1 MSLELLRSQWT
12 RLALKAVGVAYF
24 HCFVIVSWGGLTS
37 SKLKAPS
44 YEAAGTRV
52 PTTDHRL
59 PAHYRSSH

>member
-44 YEAAGTRV
+44 YEKAGTRA
-52 PTTDHRL
+52 PITD
-59 PAHYRSSH
+59 Y

>member
-12 RLALKAVGVAYF
+12 RLAMKAVGGAHF

-44 YEAAGTRV
+44 YEKAGTRA
-52 PTTDHRL
+52 PITD
-59 PAHYRSSH
+59 Y